1 LREIARQRMDE
12 NDRLNDE
19 LVAVKQQGE
28 ENTKRLVK
36 EI

>member
-1 LREIARQRMDE
+1 MEE

-19 LVAVKQQGE
+19 LVSVKQQGE

>member
-1 LREIARQRMDE
+1 MEE

-19 LVAVKQQGE
+19 LMALKQEGE